1 MASVCRESREGGER
15 ERDGKKQSGQRC
27 TLEMLQGSSN
37 VSTDMQKLRRSC
49 EFYRVLGVSYRQV
62 GVGHIYLCSLKNSMA
77 KCFKK
82 SLRLF
87 KSR

>member
-49 EFYRVLGVSYRQV
+49 EVYRVLGVSYKN
-62 GVGHIYLCSLKNSMA
+62 LKNSMA
-77 KCFKK
+77 KCFK
-82 SLRLF
+82 
-87 KSR
+87 